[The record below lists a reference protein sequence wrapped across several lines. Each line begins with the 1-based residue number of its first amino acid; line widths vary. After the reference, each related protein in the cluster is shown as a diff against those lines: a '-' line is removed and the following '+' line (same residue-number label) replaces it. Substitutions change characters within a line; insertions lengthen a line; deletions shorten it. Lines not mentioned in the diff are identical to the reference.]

1 MAKPVG
7 DSVDENGGRRKGG
20 WGGGEQ
26 QRQCAGEK
34 EEENLHCPSRESRRR
49 YRDIIEGIR

>member
-1 MAKPVG
+1 MKMVG
-7 DSVDENGGRRKGG
+7 EGKVGG
-20 WGGGEQ
+20 GGGEQ